1 MTKLYPLRFNPILKE
16 RIWGG
21 NALKYKSKN
30 VSEHAK
36 IGESWELSGVE
47 GSVSIVENG
56 ALKGKSLTE
65 ILKTY
70 NEDLLGKSIYKR
82 FGHEFPLLIKFIDAS
97 ENLSVQLH
105 PDDTIARAK
114 HGCMGKTEM
123 WYIMQAKDDA
133 FIIADFKGEISKQDY
148 IKRVEN
154 NTLEEALKYVN
165 VKPGDFYFIAP
176 GLIHAIGK
184 GVMLAEIQQT
194 SDITYRIYDW
204 DRVDDQGNSRELH
217 QQEALDA
224 IDFSSKEPKVEYQ
237 QNQNIPNEVVYNT
250 HFKTDY
256 LPVYKNCSLDFF
268 GKDSFNILINTGSDA
283 ELICDGKRYDFKTQ
297 ETYLLPAVISDI
309 ELKVDKGEFLMV
321 HI

>member
-1 MTKLYPLRFNPILKE
+1 MIKLYPLKFKPILKE

-21 NALKYKSKN
+21 NALNYKSDN
-30 VSEHAK
+30 VSSTDK
-36 IGESWELSGVE
+36 IGESWELSGVD
-47 GSVSIVENG
+47 GSVSVIANG
-56 ALKGKSLTE
+56 PLKGKSLVE

-70 NEDLLGKSIYKR
+70 NEDLLGVTNYKR
-82 FGHEFPLLIKFIDAS
+82 FGEEFPLLIKFIDAKES
-97 ENLSVQLH
+97 LSVQLH

-123 WYIMQAKDDA
+123 WYIMQAKGDA

-148 IKRVEN
+148 IKLVEN
-154 NTLEEALKYVN
+154 NTLKEALKYVN

-176 GLIHAIGK
+176 GLIHAIGE

-237 QNQNIPNEVVYNT
+237 QNKNIPNEVVYNT

-256 LPVYKNCSLDFF
+256 LPVHKNCSLDFSE
-268 GKDSFNILINTGSDA
+268 KDSFNILINTGPDA
-283 ELICDGKRYDFKTQ
+283 KLICDGKSYDFKSQ

-309 ELKVDKGEFLMV
+309 ELKVDKGEFLLV